1 MFRNKTLYP
10 KRPLIMTYQDSAKK
24 IIKEHIK
31 TAIYID
37 ENAREPFTLSS
48 IPELF
53 EEKLSLEL
61 YKEFANHNI
70 LLNTYKFDELKY
82 NQQKDY
88 LLNGRDFV
96 LLDWKLEG
104 EVGEDKALNIISDII
119 SAKPKISFCGVYTK
133 EQPEV
138 VFKNMLSYFSGITDQ
153 ECDDIK
159 LQLLLEE
166 EENIREFISELD
178 ELVLNNS
185 FEDRRLD
192 KLKND
197 YSNIFE
203 KDFFVGDLKEIQKK
217 LIECWCAYSNYQKAN
232 TKQTTVSSY
241 KLSDFVLLINN
252 TFIVILN
259 KTSTKFNRIL
269 NKFTR
274 IIADYSRGFSLLMSL
289 EMNNFLQ
296 QKGLMLDPRIINVS
310 QELFAYHK
318 MQDKAGFDIFIKDVI
333 LNGIS
338 LELMDEQLSTIQ
350 SLKKLPK
357 SYEPKTEELV
367 SMYAF
372 YDSIQRFPDKN
383 LLFGDVFKYD
393 NGKPEETCYYICI
406 TPLCDCANPKNENTF
421 YFAKGHQV
429 IDLLKIKKEIKNS
442 EEIFISYLPDNT
454 VIKWAEGSS
463 DKNKKDRPVY
473 ITPIP
478 LTVPKTVI
486 KNNRLCAYK
495 LKAKVSQKE
504 KLDLQYVGT
513 IKQNYAQRIANHA
526 FMHSIRV
533 GISFASFK

>member
-1 MFRNKTLYP
+1 
-10 KRPLIMTYQDSAKK
+10 MTYQEAAKK

-37 ENAREPFTLSS
+37 ENAREPFSS
-48 IPELF
+48 NSTPELF
-53 EEKLSLEL
+53 EEKLSVEL
-61 YKEFANHNI
+61 YKDFINHNI
-70 LLNTYKFDELKY
+70 LFSSYKFDVLKY
-82 NQQKDY
+82 DQQKDY

-104 EVGEDKALNIISDII
+104 ETGEDKALNIISDII
-119 SAKPKISFCGVYTK
+119 KAKPQISFCGVYTK

-138 VFKNMLSYFSGITDQ
+138 VFRNMLSYFSGITDH
-153 ECDDIK
+153 ECEDIK
-159 LQLLLEE
+159 LQLLLEDE
-166 EENIREFISELD
+166 DNFRGFISKLES
-178 ELVLNNS
+178 LVLDNS
-185 FEDRRLD
+185 FETRQLD
-192 KLKND
+192 DLKRD
-197 YSNIFE
+197 YSNILNKE
-203 KDFFVGDLKEIQKK
+203 FFVGDQKEIPKK
-217 LIECWCAYSNYQKAN
+217 LIECWCAYMNYQKA
-232 TKQTTVSSY
+232 TIKQNKVSSY
-241 KLSDFVLLINN
+241 KFSDFVLLVNN

-259 KTSTKFNRIL
+259 KASTKFNRIL

-274 IIADYSRGFSLLMSL
+274 IIADYSRGFSLLMSM
-289 EMNNFLQ
+289 EMNDFLQ
-296 QKGLMLDPRIINVS
+296 QKGLVLDPRIINFS

-318 MQDKAGFDIFIKDVI
+318 MQDKVSFDIFIKDVI

-338 LELMDEQLSTIQ
+338 LGLMDEQLSTIQ

-357 SYEPKTEELV
+357 SYEPEIEELV

-406 TPLCDCANPKNENTF
+406 TPLCDCAHPKNENTF
-421 YFAKGHQV
+421 YFAKGCQV
-429 IDLLKIKKEIKNS
+429 IEPSKIKKEIKNS